1 MSSMLRGNA
10 LAKVDEKGRLKLPKS
25 FRNVIEP
32 EYGTEFFVTSH
43 GGGSIQVYPMAVW
56 EEIELRLAQAPSFNP
71 SVMRFKNL
79 VNYYGQSVAMDSQG
93 RILLHPL
100 VRDRAE
106 VDGEV
111 AVLGLHDHLEVWNRA
126 TFEEKLR
133 TEPLTSADLESL
145 SRFGV

>member
-56 EEIELRLAQAPSFNP
+56 EEIELRLVAHLPREACLAQ
-71 SVMRFKNL
+71 R
-79 VNYYGQSVAMDSQG
+79 GIG
-93 RILLHPL
+93 LLERGL
-100 VRDRAE
+100 RDRHQPIAE
-106 VDGEV
+106 RGIVVG
-111 AVLGLHDHLEVWNRA
+111 LGDVEQ
-126 TFEEKLR
+126 
-133 TEPLTSADLESL
+133 
-145 SRFGV
+145 